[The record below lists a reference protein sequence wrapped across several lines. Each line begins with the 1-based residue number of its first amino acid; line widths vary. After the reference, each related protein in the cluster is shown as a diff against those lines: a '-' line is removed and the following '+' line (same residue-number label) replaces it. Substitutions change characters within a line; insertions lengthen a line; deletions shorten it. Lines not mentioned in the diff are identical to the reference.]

1 MTRGSE
7 NEARLGG
14 GGGGWIPDQ
23 MDIKGENKFRPC
35 LNLNVTDAAETDS
48 VLV

>member
-1 MTRGSE
+1 VTRGSE
-7 NEARLGG
+7 NEAGLG